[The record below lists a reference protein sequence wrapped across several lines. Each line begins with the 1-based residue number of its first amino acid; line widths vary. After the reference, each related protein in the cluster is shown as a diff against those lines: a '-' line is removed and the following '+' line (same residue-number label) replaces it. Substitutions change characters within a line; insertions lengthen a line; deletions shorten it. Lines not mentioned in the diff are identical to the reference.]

1 MDSYSRFY
9 DVVADAR
16 GCYAFVEREAEA
28 AEQRPVRQ
36 LRTASPWRAA
46 LAAQLR
52 RLAERLEPQPEPK
65 ESSV

>member
-1 MDSYSRFY
+1 MDSYSRFH

-16 GCYAFVEREAEA
+16 ARSERLQREA
-28 AEQRPVRQ
+28 AEQRLVRQ

-46 LAAQLR
+46 LAAQLH

-65 ESSV
+65 ESTV